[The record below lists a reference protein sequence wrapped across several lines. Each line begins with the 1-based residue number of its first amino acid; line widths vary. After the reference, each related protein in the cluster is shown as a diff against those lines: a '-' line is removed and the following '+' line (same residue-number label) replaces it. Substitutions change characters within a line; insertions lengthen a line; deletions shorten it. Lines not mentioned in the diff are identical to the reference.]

1 MQIMQIILYLIVPH
15 EARAVALRLVRR
27 QRLPRLHKREQN
39 LQARESCIENNSVL
53 FLHLC
58 HTRPVPMS
66 YV

>member
-1 MQIMQIILYLIVPH
+1 MQIMQQIMYLIVPD
-15 EARAVALRLVRR
+15 EACAVALRLVRR
-27 QRLPRLHKREQN
+27 QRLPRLHKREQH
-39 LQARESCIENNSVL
+39 LHARKSCIEYNTVL